1 MKIELNPLK
10 GGKMK
15 HKFILMTM
23 FILLSVGA
31 VSGVELDENMTN
43 TDGNDDELSLDISRE
58 SSSNLLGKEYEY
70 SFDDVNTE
78 KEHMHHLN
86 GDGIEYINDNISVNE
101 TPSVS
106 IETFISN
113 KEIYIGNST
122 EVIVTVKN
130 IGNCSID
137 NLSIE
142 VECISLCYSNFQSIN
157 GFWNLN
163 HNKTF
168 DVPHFKT
175 SFFVIINETRNV
187 GHSLWFDLRNTL
199 EVNESC
205 SLKIIYN
212 ATKEY
217 YYSSQFM
224 QFDALYK
231 DTILNSTIEKIKVN
245 KIPANVYINRK
256 IKNNSLILDVNVTT
270 SDNSVFSGQ
279 LSISL
284 AKNYNPFETFDSYR
298 INIVNNTGHASIKL
312 PLPFETNYGVWNPSE
327 EEISDYSYNYI
338 YDSFDENLVQSFLRA
353 NDLVK
358 IYKNDSQ
365 FVVDARTEFCDNITF
380 EINGVTYV
388 RNVNESG
395 FAKLN
400 INLKPGIYTI
410 RSYNPD
416 NVHYMSA
423 HDITNTITILPPIAE
438 NKNITKFY
446 RNATQYSVKLLSDD
460 GKAVGAGEKV
470 IFNVNGIFYTRQTD
484 ESGIATLNINLP
496 PSNYIITA
504 DYKGCRVA
512 NNITVL
518 PVLNADNLKMK
529 FGDGSQFKTNLVDG
543 QGTPYAGQTIQFNI
557 NGVLYNRATDN
568 NGWASLNIRLLPGE
582 YIITSSYNGSNI
594 ANKITITG

>member
-1 MKIELNPLK
+1 MIRKDKLKYKIIVFSFML
-10 GGKMK
+10 
-15 HKFILMTM
+15 I
-23 FILLSVGA
+23 ILLSVNTINA
-31 VSGVELDENMTN
+31 VELDENMTN
-43 TDGNDDELSLDISRE
+43 TDTNSDVLALDIY
-58 SSSNLLGKEYEY
+58 SSNLNYYDNSVSSKLLI
-70 SFDDVNTE
+70 S
-78 KEHMHHLN
+78 
-86 GDGIEYINDNISVNE
+86 NDTPVNE
-101 TPSVS
+101 TPSIS

-113 KEIYIGNST
+113 KDIYIGNST

-130 IGNCSID
+130 IGNCSIN

-142 VECISLCYSNFQSIN
+142 AVCSSLCYSNFQSIN

-168 DVPHFKT
+168 ELPPFFI
-175 SFFVIINETRNV
+175 SFFVKTNETRNV

-205 SLKIIYN
+205 SLKIVYN

-217 YYSSQFM
+217 YYSYPFM
-224 QFDALYK
+224 DFNVLCN
-231 DTILNSTIEKIKVN
+231 DTILNSTSEDIEVY

-256 IKNNSLILDVNVTT
+256 IKNNSLILDVNVST

-284 AKNYNPFETFDSYR
+284 AKNYNPFETFDYYR

-312 PLPFETNYGVWNPSE
+312 PLPFDVNYGVWNPTE

-388 RNVNESG
+388 RNVDESG

-416 NVHYMSA
+416 NTHYGSA
-423 HDITNTITILPPIAE
+423 HDITNIITILPPISE

-446 RNATQYSVKLLSDD
+446 RNATQYSVKLLADD

-470 IFNVNGIFYTRQTD
+470 TFNVNGVFYTRQTD
-484 ESGIATLNINLP
+484 ASGIATLNINLP
-496 PSNYIITA
+496 PSDYVVTA
-504 DYKGCRVA
+504 DYKGCKVS
-512 NNITVL
+512 NNIKVL
-518 PVLNADNLKMK
+518 HVLNASDITMK
-529 FGDGSQFKTNLVDG
+529 YVDGTQFKANLVDG
-543 QGTPYAGQTIQFNI
+543 QGNPYKDQFVTFNV
-557 NGVLYNRATDN
+557 NGIFYNRLTDS
-568 NGWASLNIRLLPGE
+568 NGQVSLNIRLIPGE
-582 YIITSSYNGSNI
+582 YIITSNYNNANI
-594 ANKITITG
+594 ANKITITS

>member
-15 HKFILMTM
+15 HKFILMIM